1 MNRLNHPCF
10 EAEAKH
16 KYGRAH
22 LPVAPSCN
30 VQCNYCN
37 RKFDCVNESRPG
49 VSSVILSPAQA
60 VDYLKTLTSIHPNI
74 SVAGIAGPGDPFANA
89 QETMETI
96 RLIRKNF
103 RDMIICLST
112 NGLEI
117 SKYINELYENE
128 VSHVTITINAIDPVI
143 LSEIFSWVRFNKRVY
158 RGIEA
163 GELILEKQLEA
174 VELLKQKGITVKIN
188 SIILPGIND
197 KHIPLV
203 AERVAEFGADT
214 FNCIPVYRNKE
225 TVFEEIEVP
234 NTEMIKSIQNEVSK
248 YIKPMKHCARCR
260 ADSAG
265 LLGQDIPER
274 IEMLDN
280 AVRKPLFATENR
292 PFVAVASE
300 EGIFVNQHLGEAEE
314 LNIYGLVEGEYRYIE
329 KRSTP
334 KPGSGDWRWIDLS
347 KQIADCS
354 AVLVNGAGQNPTK
367 ILKSLGVKVIQMEG
381 LIEDGLNWI
390 YKGEPLMSSCSVA
403 KIKCGD
409 SCSGTGMGCG

>member
-10 EAEAKH
+10 EADFKH

-22 LPVAPSCN
+22 LPVAPGCN

-60 VDYLKTLTSIHPNI
+60 VDYLGVLIKLHSNI
-74 SVAGIAGPGDPFANA
+74 AVAGIAGPGDPFANA

-96 RLIRKNF
+96 RLVRKNF
-103 RDMIICLST
+103 PEMILCLST

-117 SKYINELYENE
+117 SKYIAELYENE
-128 VSHVTITINAIDPVI
+128 VSHITITINALDPII
-143 LSEIFSWVRFNKRVY
+143 LAEIFSWVRFNKKVY
-158 RGIEA
+158 RGVQA
-163 GELILEKQLEA
+163 GALIIDRQLEA
-174 VELLKQKGITVKIN
+174 VELLKKKGFTVKIN

-197 KHIPLV
+197 KHIPMV
-203 AERVAEFGADT
+203 AEETAKLGADT
-214 FNCIPVYRNKE
+214 FNCIPVYRNKD
-225 TVFEEIEVP
+225 TVFEDIEVP
-234 NTEMIKSIQNEVSK
+234 TAEIIKNIQDEVSK

-265 LLGQDIPER
+265 MLGQDIPER
-274 IEMLDN
+274 IDMLN
-280 AVRKPLFATENR
+280 LAARKPLFATENR

-314 LNIYGLVEGEYRYIE
+314 LNIYGLIDNEYRHVE
-329 KRSTP
+329 KRATP

-347 KQIADCS
+347 KKISDCS
-354 AVLVNGAGQNPTK
+354 VVLVNGAGQNPTN

-381 LIEDGLNWI
+381 LIEEGLDWV
-390 YKGEPLMSSCSVA
+390 YKGQPLKASCNYS
-403 KIKCGD
+403 KIKCGE
-409 SCSGTGMGCG
+409 SCSGTGDGCG